1 MMDTSKVLPNEL
13 WLQTLGYLSKPDL
26 KALRLSM
33 ELHLTSLAS
42 PLLFTTAFI
51 AARKGVLDTFTN
63 LTTHPVYRAYVKE
76 IVFDSSCIDP
86 ATVADHAYGK
96 DEPALASFFQEQ
108 EDIQANE
115 LQIRLENA
123 FQCLSGVK
131 TVSYA
136 DLSRISC
143 LPGDYSNTMWD
154 LDYSDGPLI
163 RRHESHLGLD
173 EIRNCCLMSEKVA
186 ECPHHVIKSR
196 YRRTFGGLIL
206 LLQVLSDYAS
216 TTLQQL
222 NLGSRIHASEDGGI
236 PYWFM
241 LSNTDIYT
249 FHFFPKIFC
258 NLRKFE
264 LSISIFGQVQTSS
277 SVTSSTQLNDCNLKS
292 EGLASLLG
300 LAKNLEEIKLTGD
313 PKAARLC
320 ISNALGTHK
329 WARLRELYLKGFEA
343 STSEMEEFLK
353 RHALSI
359 QRLTLYDFNLTSGSW
374 LDLGKSVTR
383 LTPALE
389 LMLSRVS
396 VRNRFLD
403 IEKFLPLRYKLQ
415 WPFADPSSTLDL
427 SGPIHNRYDKAIEDE
442 DDGDDSDDG
451 SSSEELVYS
460 SDDSSPESDEPRRKP
475 DLDLLQTIDAD
486 LRTKVERLRSELQ
499 GCPVQECLKALA
511 LFKGVT
517 WKARAGLMEKFGYTE
532 LDIFTTDPETRT
544 IVERLMDEVPFDCSV
559 LECLDAVRHSEGTY
573 AGARGYLQEAYGH
586 RQKIFMRG

>member
-1 MMDTSKVLPNEL
+1 MMDASKVLPNEL
-13 WLQTLGYLSKPDL
+13 WLQTLGYLSKTDL
-26 KALRLSM
+26 KTLRLSM
-33 ELHLTSLAS
+33 EPHLSFFAS
-42 PLLFTTAFI
+42 SLLFTTAFI

-76 IVFDSSCIDP
+76 IVFDSSWIDLE
-86 ATVADHAYGK
+86 TVTSHK
-96 DEPALASFFQEQ
+96 DEPASASLFYEQ
-108 EDIQANE
+108 EDIQTNE

-154 LDYSDGPLI
+154 LDYSHGPLI
-163 RRHESHLGLD
+163 CRHKSHLGLD
-173 EIRNCCLMSEKVA
+173 EIRDCCLMTGEAAK
-186 ECPHHVIKSR
+186 CPHDVNKSQ

-222 NLGSRIHASEDGGI
+222 NLGSRVHACEDRGI

-241 LSNTDIYT
+241 LPKTDIYT
-249 FHFFPKIFC
+249 FHCFPKIFC

-264 LSISIFGQVQTSS
+264 LSISIFGHVEISS
-277 SVTSSTQLNDCNLKS
+277 SVTSSTKLNDCNIKG

-313 PKAARLC
+313 PKAEKLC
-320 ISNALGTHK
+320 VSNALGDHK
-329 WARLRELYLKGFEA
+329 WPGLRTLHLGGFEA
-343 STSEMEEFLK
+343 SASGLEDFLK
-353 RHALSI
+353 RHALSL
-359 QRLTLYDFNLTSGSW
+359 QRLTLCDFNLTSGSW
-374 LDLGKSVTR
+374 LDLGASVTS

-389 LMLSRVS
+389 LMLSLVS
-396 VRNRFLD
+396 VKNRFFD
-403 IEKFLPLRYKLQ
+403 IEKYLPL
-415 WPFADPSSTLDL
+415 PSGYLDL
-427 SGPIHNRYDKAIEDE
+427 SGPIRNRYDKATEDE
-442 DDGDDSDDG
+442 DDGDESDDS
-451 SSSEELVYS
+451 SSSEELDYS

-486 LRTKVERLRSELQ
+486 LRTKVEKLRSELQ

-511 LFKGVT
+511 LFNGVSR
-517 WKARAGLMEKFGYTE
+517 KARAGLMEDFGYTE
-532 LDIFTTDPETRT
+532 LDTMAPETRA
-544 IVERLMDEVPFDCSV
+544 IVERLMDEVPFDCSE
-559 LECLDAVRHSEGTY
+559 LECLDAVRSSNGTY
-573 AGARGYLQEAYGH
+573 ARARGYLQEAYGH
-586 RQKIFMRG
+586 RQKIFKYHR